1 MARFSISAYNSDGR
15 CKVCWSLASEHH
27 HEGCEL
33 GAVYVEIKEM
43 RLVIEQFLKLL
54 GVETITSAFAK
65 IATEVN
71 MKCYCGHPK
80 SMHDS
85 DGDERQEKFW
95 CNGKDCDCGRF
106 IPFRESAEQSVH
118 PTLPCTCWKDE
129 DNVVHIDPACRRHP
143 QTRASG

>member
-1 MARFSISAYNSDGR
+1 MARFSISGYDNNGK
-15 CKVCWSLASEHH
+15 CKICGSHASEIH

-33 GAVYVEIKEM
+33 GAVYAEIKEM

-54 GVETITSAFAK
+54 DVETITSAFAK

-71 MKCYCGHPK
+71 TKCYCGHPK

-106 IPFRESAEQSVH
+106 IPFQVKHNR
-118 PTLPCTCWKDE
+118 
-129 DNVVHIDPACRRHP
+129 
-143 QTRASG
+143 